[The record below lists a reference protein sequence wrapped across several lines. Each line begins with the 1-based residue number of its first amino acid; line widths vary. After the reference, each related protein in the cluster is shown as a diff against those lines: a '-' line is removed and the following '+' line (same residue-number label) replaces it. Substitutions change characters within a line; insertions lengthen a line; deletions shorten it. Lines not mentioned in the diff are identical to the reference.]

1 MQRSE
6 ENPFATRFTRPGYR
20 FVEPDDVSAVE
31 SLTVRFLRNGK
42 RGQIVGP
49 HGCGKTSLVYAMTR
63 SLQAAFRATHF
74 LVIRRQG
81 WFGFR
86 TEKIAGLPGSG
97 DNDLWVVDGVE
108 NLSPIQRWCLVGSCR
123 FRKCGLLLT
132 THQALLGVPVLEKLI
147 PTFSHFEEIVE
158 QLTRPRDV
166 TIQPGSVREAYELHG
181 GDYRE
186 GLMFLYDV
194 FQQQR
199 LSNTR

>member
-20 FVEPDDVSAVE
+20 FVEPEDVSAVE

-63 SLQAAFRATHF
+63 SLQTAFRETHF

-81 WFGFR
+81 WLGFR

-108 NLSPIQRWCLVGSCR
+108 NLSPIQRWCLVGHCR
-123 FRKCGLLLT
+123 YRNCGLLLT
-132 THQALLGVPVLEKLI
+132 SHQELLGVPVLKQML
-147 PTFSHFEEIVE
+147 PTFSQFKQIVE
-158 QLTRPRDV
+158 HLVHAQHATV
-166 TIQPGSVREAYELHG
+166 QSSSVREAYDRNG
-181 GDYRE
+181 GNYRE

-199 LSNTR
+199 LTATD